1 VAITVVKRN
10 GQREPYDANK
20 INIAIEHAS
29 AGLDENITWVTQ
41 IASELEL
48 TLFDGITTQQLD
60 EAVIQVALQNVKD
73 DPAFDTVAA
82 RLLLK
87 TIYKRVLGDYENA
100 HELKALHASH
110 FAANINRGV
119 EEKLLDSRLTE
130 LFDLAVLAD
139 ALEPAHDELL
149 KYIGVVT
156 LNNRYGIKGRNGDA
170 LEVPQYFWMR
180 IAMGLSLN
188 EANPT
193 EHAIKFYEKMSQLE
207 YLAAGSTL
215 VNAGTVYPQLANCF
229 VMEMQDD
236 MEHIAKTTRDVMWLT
251 KGTGGIGLSV
261 TKLRAQGSPIRSNNT
276 TSTGPIPFMHTID
289 SILRAVSRGG
299 KKFGA
304 LCFYMENWHLD
315 FPEFLDLRQNSG
327 DPYRRTRTANTAV
340 WISDEFMKRVQ
351 NDDDWYLFDPLEVQ
365 DLNELYGKA
374 FSVKYNEYV
383 AKAEAGEMRLFK
395 KITAREQFKSIL
407 ISLQTT
413 SHPWLCWK
421 DTINNRALNN
431 NTGTIHLSNL
441 CTEIT
446 LPQDEDN
453 VSVCNLASI
462 NLSRHL
468 LVDGS
473 TGVTTIDFGKI
484 EESARLAVRQ
494 LDNLIDITRSSVQEA
509 DFSNAQNRAVG
520 LGVMGFTDVVERL
533 GFSYESEES
542 YDLID
547 EIMEHVSYAAI
558 DESADLAQ
566 ERGSY
571 PNFVGSRWS
580 EGLVPLD
587 SIALT
592 EADRG
597 MAIKVNRTTRLDWD
611 ALRLKVKGGMR
622 NATLMAIAPTASIGL
637 VAGTTPGLDPQFS
650 QIFSRATSNGKFL
663 EVNRNLVNDLQRLGI
678 WDTTRESI
686 LRSQGDIQNIQAIP
700 DDVKA
705 TYKTSFQLSPY
716 SFLEVAARAQ
726 KWIDQSISRNMYLE
740 TRDLGDMMD
749 IYFAAWERG
758 VKTTYYLH
766 MKPRHTAE
774 QSTVK
779 VNKSEQIGG
788 GAGGAVR
795 KGFGSAGAAAPA
807 STPVASV
814 PAVAEAPAD
823 PSPRRGFGF
832 GGLAPKSGE

>member
-1 VAITVVKRN
+1 MGNPGMRCPTVRAISGLQEGDFVSITVVKRS

-20 INIAIEHAS
+20 INLAIEA
-29 AGLDENITWVTQ
+29 ATVGLDDNITWVTQ

-73 DPAFDTVAA
+73 DPAFDVVAA

-87 TIYKRVLGDYENA
+87 TIYKRVLGDYETA
-100 HELKALHASH
+100 EELKELHRSH
-110 FAANINRGV
+110 FAPNVARGV
-119 EEKLLDSRLTE
+119 EEGLLDPRLTE
-130 LFDLAVLAD
+130 MFDLDELASH
-139 ALEPAHDELL
+139 LEPAHDELL

-193 EHAIKFYEKMSQLE
+193 ETALKFYRKMASLE

-215 VNAGTVYPQLANCF
+215 VNAGTIYPQLANCF

-261 TKLRAQGSPIRSNNT
+261 TKRRAQGSPIRSNNT

-315 FPEFLDLRQNSG
+315 FPELLDLRQNSV

-351 NDDDWYLFDPLEVQ
+351 NDDDWYLFDPLEVS

-374 FSVKYNEYV
+374 FSERYNEYV

-395 KITAREQFKSIL
+395 KITAREQFKAIL

-413 SHPWLCWK
+413 SHPWLTWK

-462 NLSRHL
+462 NLSQHL
-468 LVDGS
+468 DDAGRL
-473 TGVTTIDFGKI
+473 DFGKI

-494 LDNLIDITRSSVQEA
+494 LDNLIDITRSSVKEA
-509 DFSNAQNRAVG
+509 DFSNQQNRAVG
-520 LGVMGFTDVVERL
+520 LGVMGFTDVIEKL
-533 GFSYESEES
+533 GISYESEEA

-547 EIMEHVSYAAI
+547 EILEHVSYAAI
-558 DESADLAQ
+558 DASAELAK
-566 ERGSY
+566 ERGAY
-571 PNFVGSRWS
+571 ANFEGSRWS
-580 EGLVPLD
+580 QGMVPLD

-597 MAIKVNRTTRLDWD
+597 LAIKVNRTTRLDWD
-611 ALRLKVKGGMR
+611 ALRAKVKGGMR

-637 VAGTTPGLDPQFS
+637 VAGTTPGLDPQFA

-663 EVNRNLVNDLQRLGI
+663 EVNANLVRDLQKRGL
-678 WDTTRESI
+678 WESTREAI
-686 LRSQGDIQNIQAIP
+686 LRSQGDIQSIASIP
-700 DDVKA
+700 DELKEV
-705 TYKTSFQLSPY
+705 YKTSFQLSPY
-716 SFLEVAARAQ
+716 AFLEVAARAQ
-726 KWIDQSISRNMYLE
+726 KWIDQAISRNMYLE
-740 TRDLGDMMD
+740 PRDLGDMMD
-749 IYFAAWERG
+749 IYYAAWERG

-779 VNKSEQIGG
+779 VNKAEEIVASV
-788 GAGGAVR
+788 AAP
-795 KGFGSAGAAAPA
+795 AAADAPAAAAPA
-807 STPVASV
+807 
-814 PAVAEAPAD
+814 
-823 PSPRRGFGF
+823 RRGF
-832 GGLAPKSGE
+832 GGLAPKAGA